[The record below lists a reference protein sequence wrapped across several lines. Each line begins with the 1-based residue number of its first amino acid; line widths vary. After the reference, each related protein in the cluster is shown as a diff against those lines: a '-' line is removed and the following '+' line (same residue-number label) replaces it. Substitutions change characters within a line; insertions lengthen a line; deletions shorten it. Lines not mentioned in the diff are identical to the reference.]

1 MGVAENAEVLGKHY
15 KEVVKE
21 VKDPTP
27 LYLPEAGKL
36 ISNPG
41 LVDGIAASVDKN

>member
-27 LYLPEAGKL
+27 LYLTKAGKQAS
-36 ISNPG
+36 IAD
-41 LVDGIAASVDKN
+41 VDVGQDHF